1 MQDSRNRWY
10 ACITVKDFPKQISG
24 KGSVGIDL
32 GLKESA
38 TTSNGDKLTTK
49 QTQKW
54 AKKLAVA
61 QRAKN
66 KQRVKA
72 IHAKIKNSRLDAIHK
87 FTTKLAKDNALIVV
101 GDVKSR
107 SFTNKRTKL
116 AKSTYD
122 AGWFELKRQLEYKC
136 KYAGCQLEIV
146 NESYTTQTCSH
157 CRKISDSSPKGRAG
171 LGIRGWRCAECGTW
185 HDRDIN
191 AAKNILAVGL
201 DRLAEGIPSL

>member
-1 MQDSRNRWY
+1 M
-10 ACITVKDFPKQISG
+10 
-24 KGSVGIDL
+24 
-32 GLKESA
+32 
-38 TTSNGDKLTTK
+38 GDKLTIK

-54 AKKLAVA
+54 ANKLAVA

-66 KQRVKA
+66 KKRVKA
-72 IHAKIKNSRLDAIHK
+72 IHAKIKNTRLDLIQK
-87 FTTKLAKDNALIVV
+87 FTTQLVKDNALIVV

-107 SFTNKRTKL
+107 SFTNKKTNL

-146 NESYTTQTCSH
+146 NESYTTQTCSYCH
-157 CRKISDSSPKGRAG
+157 KISDSSPRGRAG
-171 LGIRGWRCAECGTW
+171 LRIRGWRCAECGTW

-201 DRLAEGIPSL
+201 DRLAVGIPSV